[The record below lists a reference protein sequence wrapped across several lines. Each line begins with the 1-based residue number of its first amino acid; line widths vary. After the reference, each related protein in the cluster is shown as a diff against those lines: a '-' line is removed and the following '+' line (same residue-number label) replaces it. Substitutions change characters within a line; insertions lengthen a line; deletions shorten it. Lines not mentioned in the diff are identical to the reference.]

1 MRRALFLLAVA
12 FLFVAPLAG
21 AQTFSSGSTGADG
34 PLNPTTEE
42 GGCVSEGYYACW
54 IQVPESGILNYTTIT
69 TANWTV
75 RLKMNSRNT
84 PVYVLATG
92 TVSIGASN
100 GAGGLFVS
108 AAGRVPGPGGFY
120 GGNAQYRNGFGPGG
134 GTATSL
140 PGRWV
145 GSVSLVPIV
154 GGSGGGYVST
164 DSGPYDGG
172 GGGGALVIASS
183 STITI
188 DGVVGADGGGAD
200 GSISGSGGAIRIVAN
215 HIAASASS
223 RLYARGGAGSTSNP
237 GLIRLEAPAG
247 SLTFLGG
254 SSPAALLSDINP
266 VLQPTTTTPA
276 LLFVSMGGHAFP
288 TGLYSGGNNDTVDL
302 MLPAALQDPIPL
314 VVNAANIPVGTQLAV
329 TATGSAIT
337 STGGVLA
344 GTLASSSATLQI
356 SGLVRTSQSHL
367 FVHAVFDVPGGGG
380 AGSANPAGP
389 DQVASVR
396 LESELGGASSF
407 QFLRADGSVVPSARL
422 RPEFLAYFKR

>member
-1 MRRALFLLAVA
+1 MRPALLLLAAALLAVA
-12 FLFVAPLAG
+12 PIAG

-34 PLNPTTEE
+34 PLNPATDE
-42 GGCVSEGYYACW
+42 GGCVNEGYYACW
-54 IQVPESGILNYTTIT
+54 VQVPESGILNYTTIT

-75 RLKMNSRNT
+75 RFKMNSRNT

-92 TVSIGASN
+92 NVSIGASN
-100 GAGGLFVS
+100 GSGGLFVS

-140 PGRWV
+140 HGRWV

-154 GGSGGGYVST
+154 GGSGGAWSG
-164 DSGPYDGG
+164 SGPYDGG

-183 STITI
+183 GKVTI
-188 DGVVGADGGGAD
+188 DGSVRADGNFGGP
-200 GSISGSGGAIRIVAN
+200 GSTGSGGAIRIVAN
-215 HIAASASS
+215 QIAASATSA
-223 RLYARGGAGSTSNP
+223 LYARGGSNP
-237 GLIRLEAPAG
+237 GLIRLEAPTG
-247 SLTFLGG
+247 SLTFLGT
-254 SSPAALLSDINP
+254 SSPAALLSGINP
-266 VLQPTTTTPA
+266 VIQPTTTTPS
-276 LLFVSMGGHAFP
+276 LSFVSMGGYAFP

-302 MLPAALQDPIPL
+302 MLPAALHDPIPL
-314 VVNAANIPVGTQLAV
+314 VVNAANIPVGTQLTV
-329 TATGSAIT
+329 TATGSDIT
-337 STGGVLA
+337 FTGGVLA

-380 AGSANPAGP
+380 AGSGNPAGP
-389 DQVASVR
+389 DHVASVR
-396 LESELGGASSF
+396 LESELGGASSV